1 MALIG
6 ITRKLSIF
14 TDLPSNILSRNS
26 YSHINEYFKMFI
38 KKVQELFENRSF
50 KNIIEKIFNNSTD
63 IFEPVGNL
71 NANQPFLIISDF
83 TQAAMQQD
91 VNIDKILQEH
101 LLREEFEFLE
111 QRDML
116 RKVDGGP
123 KISE

>member
-1 MALIG
+1 MLDAHIRLKYSTQFAKNTLTI
-6 ITRKLSIF
+6 
-14 TDLPSNILSRNS
+14 DNS
-26 YSHINEYFKMFI
+26 VIDDKEYFKMFI

-50 KNIIEKIFNNSTD
+50 KNIIEKISNNSTD

-101 LLREEFEFLE
+101 LLRAEFEFLE
-111 QRDML
+111 QRDIL